1 MCYQREKLYIT
12 LTFTKVSRVDYDI
25 TIEIGQC
32 ASRKSFRICKGW
44 SNQER
49 HNGKIQFVATY
60 S

>member
-25 TIEIGQC
+25 IIEIGQC

-49 HNGKIQFVATY
+49 HNGRIQFVATY